1 MIKKVLNFSRETEEI
16 FYRKK
21 NYYNMNLI
29 SIALMIFVLNF
40 FLAYSYNIIKLNK
53 IIQNN
58 YKINIYIEKGSSK
71 ADIEEMEKKV
81 LSYDEVRYVKFRSKE
96 MILSQMEKE
105 LGISMRRGENPLYDS
120 MLVTFKKPDNL
131 KALEEKLLKED
142 GIIEVMYS
150 NESINEIATRIEEN
164 KKLIIY
170 VGIFAILP
178 ILVTVYNLIHGALL
192 SQLEDIKSKIYLG
205 LKKSQAL
212 KPYYFINLM
221 KVFASSIL
229 GGLLFLNLYEAA
241 KNQNLPINLGSILLS
256 NIEAASLAG
265 ILVISIT
272 VILPYLSVKSI
283 NISGE

>member
-1 MIKKVLNFSRETEEI
+1 
-16 FYRKK
+16 
-21 NYYNMNLI
+21 
-29 SIALMIFVLNF
+29 
-40 FLAYSYNIIKLNK
+40 
-53 IIQNN
+53 
-58 YKINIYIEKGSSK
+58 
-71 ADIEEMEKKV
+71 
-81 LSYDEVRYVKFRSKE
+81 
-96 MILSQMEKE
+96 
-105 LGISMRRGENPLYDS
+105 
-120 MLVTFKKPDNL
+120 
-131 KALEEKLLKED
+131 
-142 GIIEVMYS
+142 MYS
-150 NESINEIATRIEEN
+150 EESINEIATRIEEN

-192 SQLEDIKSKIYLG
+192 SQVEDIKSKIYLG

-212 KPYYFINLM
+212 KPYYFINLV

-241 KNQNLPINLGSILLS
+241 KNQNLSINLGSILLS

-265 ILVISIT
+265 VLVISIT